1 MNLSCA
7 FLLECADFFD
17 KGIIIGRRLTRA
29 TDANLPYYKEVTVRR
44 SGMGWKVTVSDSIG
58 QEESNYSVK

>member
-1 MNLSCA
+1 M
-7 FLLECADFFD
+7 
-17 KGIIIGRRLTRA
+17 TRA